1 MKLSNL
7 ALVLRGAGLT
17 VVETAGWATRGYDRQ
32 DLADIRGVLWHH
44 TATNRNAYTYSDAP
58 TLGMC
63 MYGRSDLAGPLC
75 NIVFGR
81 DGTVYLVA
89 AGVANHA
96 GYGSAPNI
104 PTDMGNHYLIGIEM
118 ESSGIAPWDWTEAQ
132 LRIAPILG
140 ATLERA
146 YLLGLPEELRL
157 QIAHY
162 EYSSQGKI
170 DPAGWPGNMDGLRAS
185 ITIALNGGLAAQGS
199 IEQDDFLMALPE
211 ERQLHIAD
219 SADRL
224 LGVIPHPTNKL
235 LTTADI
241 PAIAAAFLDAKVDL
255 PGGAGQTSPRV
266 KFQYQKQEFNV
277 LGAKLDAMI
286 GLFASGTNGTI
297 TKDEI
302 KAQLDA
308 SVKASFAEY
317 EPTFAKKDAE

>member
-7 ALVLRGAGLT
+7 VDALRSAGLN
-17 VVETAGWATRGYDRQ
+17 VVETAGWSTRGYAGQ
-32 DLADIRGVLWHH
+32 DLAAVRGVLWHH
-44 TATNRNAYTYSDAP
+44 TATNRNAYAYSDAP

-96 GYGSAPNI
+96 GAGYAPNI
-104 PTDMGNHYLIGIEM
+104 PTNSGNHYLIGIEM
-118 ESSGIAPWDWTEAQ
+118 ESSGVAPWDWTEAQ

-140 ATLERA
+140 AALERA
-146 YLLGLPEELRL
+146 YLLRLPEELRL

-185 ITIALNGGLAAQGS
+185 ITSALTGGLAAQGS
-199 IEQDDFLMALPE
+199 IEQDDFLMALTDAE
-211 ERQLHIAD
+211 QKRILAW
-219 SADRL
+219 ADRGN
-224 LGVIPHPTNKL
+224 GVVTDATALI
-235 LTTADI
+235 LTTNDL
-241 PAIAAAFLDAKVDL
+241 PAIAKAVMDIKVDL
-255 PGGAGQTSPRV
+255 PGGGQTSPRIKV
-266 KFQYQKQEFNV
+266 QYQKQEFSV
-277 LGAKLDAMI
+277 IGAKLDALI
-286 GLFASGTNGTI
+286 GLYASGTNGAI
-297 TKDEI
+297 SKEEI

-308 SVKASFAEY
+308 SVKASFSEY
-317 EPTFAKKDAE
+317 EPTFAKKESE